1 MDYDGSG
8 ITPFLCCPVARFGRT
23 CVWQS
28 EGRGPWDFRLLA
40 IVYRIIG
47 TAGPPLGSPP
57 IREYPG
63 PPSAKGVIIPPA
75 RKNAKLAVCPSV
87 KGRCEGFLSRRS
99 WRNTRPTGASGTQW
113 FARALASPNGSV
125 ALIWGSPQTGS
136 PGACSPVACPI
147 GQRDRKQPGYWI

>member
-28 EGRGPWDFRLLA
+28 EDRGPWDFGLLA
-40 IVYRIIG
+40 MVYRIIG

-75 RKNAKLAVCPSV
+75 RLQQSSQYAPWSRSAVKVLCPAGHGEAPGQQALW
-87 KGRCEGFLSRRS
+87 GR
-99 WRNTRPTGASGTQW
+99 SGSLVPW
-113 FARALASPNGSV
+113 LLPKGSV
-125 ALIWGSPQTGS
+125 VLIWGPPQTGS
-136 PGACSPVACPI
+136 PGACSPVACLI